1 MAYNYEYPYTDPNR
15 YNSDWLLNKV
25 KELAVE
31 WLQTSEEWKN
41 TEKEFNEL
49 KAYVMNYFDNLDVQ
63 EEVNKKLD
71 EMLAD
76 GTLLDLISTYTLRVY
91 NTAAEMIA
99 DRQAVLGMTIHTN
112 GYYTVNDGGGATYKV
127 VPNKPSGVSE
137 TLQNGLYAELVLD
150 GNIIN
155 VRQCGV
161 IGSNTTNADIIQ
173 ALLDNTGLERYT
185 LYFPS
190 GNYTLSHGVVERH
203 ATLNIIGDG
212 SMSVITGNFNESILK
227 FDTNA
232 LQFYYMTIKDI
243 AFNSDSVQ
251 AASAIEIFGV
261 ENSKYFNLST
271 FRGIT
276 ITGCYRG
283 IWVNKW
289 AGYES
294 GEICFNFNYFHNIIT
309 SNNGALN
316 VNRGI
321 EFSYGT
327 GTGTTISG
335 CDILTVGQGIIFA
348 SSAEHPE
355 NVGDVVITNCH
366 FAGDGTGIT
375 IYGPHAKY
383 CNAFSITN
391 CQLDGGIKIA
401 FSFNS
406 VYNLSVHGCNFNMP
420 YDLANCTN
428 VSWDNYGNSICRF
441 GGRKIFNANTINFGY
456 TQGYVGNDAMKVHVF
471 AKGED
476 ATQAYVYE
484 NDYIITSNA
493 NVSGVLEVTEIPN
506 RKYATNENK
515 LKVNLVNPSS
525 GGAINYQL
533 EAHDLTENSTIYW
546 NVECTGGKFS
556 KLFAEYGKY

>member
-25 KELAVE
+25 KELAAE
-31 WLQTSEEWKN
+31 WLQTSAEWKN
-41 TEKEFNEL
+41 TEKEWNEL
-49 KAYVMNYFDNLDVQ
+49 KTYVMNYFANLDLQ
-63 EEVNKKLD
+63 AEVSKKLD

-76 GTLLDLISTYTLRVY
+76 GTLLDLIATYTLRVY
-91 NTAAEMIA
+91 NTAADMIA
-99 DRQAVLGMTIHTN
+99 DRQAVLGMTIRTI

-127 VPNKPSGVSE
+127 VSNKPSGVSE
-137 TLQNGLYAELVLD
+137 VLANGLYAELVLD

-155 VRQCGV
+155 VRHCGV

-190 GNYTLSHGVVERH
+190 GNYTLSHGVIERH
-203 ATLNIIGDG
+203 ATMNIIGDG

-227 FDTNA
+227 FDTSA

-251 AASAIEIFGV
+251 AASAIEIYG
-261 ENSKYFNLST
+261 EQNSKYFNIST
-271 FRGIT
+271 FSGIT
-276 ITGCYRG
+276 VTGCYRA

-289 AGYES
+289 AGYEN
-294 GEICFNFNYFHNIIT
+294 GEIGFDFNYIHNIHC

-335 CDILTVGQGIIFA
+335 CDLLTVGQGIIFG

-366 FAGDGTGIT
+366 IAGDGMGIT

-391 CQLDGGIKIA
+391 CQLDGGIKTS
-401 FSFNS
+401 FSFNG
-406 VYNLSVHGCNFNMP
+406 VNNLSVHGCNFNMP
-420 YDLANCTN
+420 YDLANCTG
-428 VSWDNYGNSICRF
+428 VSWDNYGNSLCRF
-441 GGRKIFNANTINFGY
+441 GGAKLFNANTINFGY
-456 TQGYVGNDAMKVHVF
+456 TQGYVVNDAMKVHVF

-476 ATQAYVYE
+476 STQAYVYE

-493 NVSGVLEVTEIPN
+493 NVGGALVVTEIPN

-515 LKVNLVNPSS
+515 LKVNLVNPNP
-525 GGAINYQL
+525 GAINYQL
-533 EAHDLTENSTIYW
+533 EAHDLTANSNIYW

-556 KLFAEYGKY
+556 KLFAEYGNY

>member
-1 MAYNYEYPYTDPNR
+1 MAFNYEYPYTDPNR

-25 KELAVE
+25 KELASE
-31 WLQTSEEWKN
+31 WLQTSAEWKN

-49 KAYVMNYFDNLDVQ
+49 KAYVMNFFDNLDIQ

-76 GTLLDLISTYTLRVY
+76 GSLLDLIATYTLRVY
-91 NTAAEMIA
+91 NTVTEMIA
-99 DRQAVLGMTIHTN
+99 DRQAVLGMTIRTI
-112 GYYTVNDGGGATYKV
+112 GYYTANDGGGATYKV
-127 VPNKPSGVSE
+127 VSNKPSGVSE
-137 TLQNGLYAELVLD
+137 VLANGLYAELVLD

-161 IGSNTTNADIIQ
+161 IGSNSTNADIVQRIM
-173 ALLDNTGLERYT
+173 DNVSLNRYT

-190 GNYTLSHGVVERH
+190 GSYILSHGVTERH
-203 ATLNIIGDG
+203 AAMNIIGDG
-212 SMSVITGNFNESILK
+212 IMSVITGNFNESILK
-227 FDTNA
+227 FDTNV

-251 AASAIEIFGV
+251 AASAIEIYG
-261 ENSKYFNLST
+261 EQDSKYFNIST
-271 FRGIT
+271 FSGIT
-276 ITGCYRG
+276 VTGCYRA

-289 AGYES
+289 AGHEN
-294 GEICFNFNYFHNIIT
+294 GEIGFNFNYIHNIHCA
-309 SNNGALN
+309 NNGALN

-335 CDILTVGQGIIFA
+335 CNLLTVVQGIFFA

-366 FAGDGTGIT
+366 IAGDGTGIT

-391 CQLDGGIKIA
+391 CQLDGGIKIS
-401 FSFNS
+401 FSFNG
-406 VYNLSVHGCNFNMP
+406 VNNLSVHGCNFNMP
-420 YDLANCTN
+420 YDLANCTG
-428 VSWDNYGNSICRF
+428 VSWDNYGNSLCRF
-441 GGRKIFNANTINFGY
+441 GGAKLFNANIINFGH
-456 TQGYVGNDAMKVHVF
+456 TQGYIGNDAMKVHVF

-476 ATQAYVYE
+476 STQAYVYE

-493 NVSGVLEVTEIPN
+493 NVGGALAVTEIPN
-506 RKYATNENK
+506 RKYATNEDK
-515 LKVNLVNPSS
+515 LKINLVNPNP
-525 GGAINYQL
+525 GAINYQL
-533 EAHDLTENSTIYW
+533 EAHDLTANSNMYW

-556 KLFAEYGKY
+556 KLFAEYGNY

>member
-25 KELAVE
+25 KELAAE

-41 TEKEFNEL
+41 TEKEWNEL
-49 KAYVMNYFDNLDVQ
+49 KTYVMNYFDNLDVQ
-63 EEVNKKLD
+63 AEVSKKLD
-71 EMLAD
+71 EMMAD

-91 NTAAEMIA
+91 NTAVEMIA
-99 DRQAVLGMTIHTN
+99 DRQAVLGMKIRTI
-112 GYYTVNDGGGATYKV
+112 GYNTANDGGGATYKV
-127 VPNKPSGVSE
+127 VANKPSGVSE
-137 TLQNGLYAELVLD
+137 VLANGLYAELVLE

-161 IGSNTTNADIIQ
+161 IGSNTRNADIIQ
-173 ALLDNTGLERYT
+173 SLLDNVNLDRYT

-190 GNYTLSHGVVERH
+190 GNYILSHGVVERH
-203 ATLNIIGDG
+203 AAINIIGDG

-251 AASAIEIFGV
+251 AASAIEIYG
-261 ENSKYFNLST
+261 EQDSKYFNLST

-289 AGYES
+289 CGHDN
-294 GEICFNFNYFHNIIT
+294 GEIRFDFNYFNNIIT
-309 SNNGALN
+309 TNSGALN
-316 VNRGI
+316 VHHGI

-335 CDILTVGQGIIFA
+335 CDLLTVGHGILFS

-366 FAGDGTGIT
+366 IARDGIGIT

-391 CQLDGGIKIA
+391 CQLDGGIKTS
-401 FSFNS
+401 FSFNGVS
-406 VYNLSVHGCNFNMP
+406 NLSVHGCNFNMP

-428 VSWDNYGNSICRF
+428 VSWDNFGTSVCRF
-441 GGRKIFNANTINFGY
+441 GGAKLFNANTINFGY
-456 TQGYVGNDAMKVHVF
+456 TQKYVDNDAMKVHVF

-476 ATQAYVYE
+476 STQAYVYE
-484 NDYIITSNA
+484 NDYIVTSNA
-493 NVSGVLEVTEIPN
+493 NIGGVVEVTEIAN
-506 RKYATNENK
+506 RKYATDENK
-515 LKVNLVNPSS
+515 LKVNLVNPNL

-533 EAHDLTENSTIYW
+533 EAHDLTANSLIYW

-556 KLFAEYGKY
+556 KLLAEYGNY

>member
-1 MAYNYEYPYTDPNR
+1 MGYMYEFPHTRAFD
-15 YNSDWLLNKV
+15 SDLREIIELFCTV
-25 KELAVE
+25 KEMPMKFE
-31 WLQTSEEWKN
+31 ELQKN
-41 TEKEFNEL
+41 FDEL
-49 KAYVMNYFDNLDVQ
+49 KLFVENYFDNLDVSN
-63 EEVNKKLD
+63 EINAKID
-71 EMLAD
+71 EMMAD
-76 GTLLDLISTYTLRVY
+76 GSLATLFSKYTIRAYDVVSDMK
-91 NTAAEMIA
+91 NDTS
-99 DRQAVLGMTIHTN
+99 LGIDMVVETN
-112 GYYTVNDGGGATYKV
+112 GYYTSNDGGAATYKIV
-127 VPNKPSGVSE
+127 ANKPTGVSE
-137 TLQNGLYAELVLD
+137 LLANGLYAELVLD

-173 ALLDNTGLERYT
+173 ALLDNVNLDRYT

-190 GNYTLSHGVVERH
+190 GNYIVSHGVVERH
-203 ATLNIIGDG
+203 AAMNIIGDG
-212 SMSVITGNFNESILK
+212 TMSVITGNFAESILK

-251 AASAIEIFGV
+251 AASAIEIYGV
-261 ENSKYFNLST
+261 QDSKYFNLST

-294 GEICFNFNYFHNIIT
+294 GEIGFNFNYIHNIHCA
-309 SNNGALN
+309 NNGALN

-335 CDILTVGQGIIFA
+335 CNLLTVGQGIFFA

-366 FAGDGTGIT
+366 IAGDGTGIT

-391 CQLDGGIKIA
+391 CQLDGGIKIS
-401 FSFNS
+401 FSFNG
-406 VYNLSVHGCNFNMP
+406 VNNLSVHGCNFNMP
-420 YDLANCTN
+420 YDLANCTG
-428 VSWDNYGNSICRF
+428 VSWDNYGNSLCRF
-441 GGRKIFNANTINFGY
+441 GGAKLFSANTINFGY
-456 TQGYVGNDAMKVHVF
+456 TQGYIGNDAMKVHVF

-476 ATQAYVYE
+476 STQAYVYE

-493 NVSGVLEVTEIPN
+493 NVGGALVVTEIPN
-506 RKYATNENK
+506 RKYATNEDK
-515 LKVNLVNPSS
+515 LKVNLVNPNP
-525 GGAINYQL
+525 GAINYQL
-533 EAHDLTENSTIYW
+533 EAHDLTANSNIYW

>member
-1 MAYNYEYPYTDPNR
+1 MGFMYEFPHTRTFD
-15 YNSDWLLNKV
+15 SDLREIIELFCTV
-25 KELAVE
+25 KEMPMKFE
-31 WLQTSEEWKN
+31 ELQKN
-41 TEKEFNEL
+41 FDEL
-49 KAYVMNYFDNLDVQ
+49 KLFVENYFDNLDVSN
-63 EEVNKKLD
+63 EINAKID
-71 EMLAD
+71 EMMAD
-76 GTLLDLISTYTLRVY
+76 GSLATLFSKYTVRAYDVVTDMK
-91 NTAAEMIA
+91 NDTS
-99 DRQAVLGMTIHTN
+99 LGIDMVVETN
-112 GYYTVNDGGGATYKV
+112 GYYTSNDGGGATYKIV
-127 VPNKPSGVSE
+127 ANKPTGVSE
-137 TLQNGLYAELVLD
+137 LLANGLYAELVLD

-161 IGSNTTNADIIQ
+161 IGSNSTNADIIQ
-173 ALLDNTGLERYT
+173 SLLDNVNLDRYT

-190 GNYTLSHGVVERH
+190 ASYILSHGVIERH
-203 ATLNIIGDG
+203 ATMNIIGDG

-227 FDTNA
+227 FDTSA

-251 AASAIEIFGV
+251 AASAIEIFG
-261 ENSKYFNLST
+261 EGNSKYFNLST
-271 FRGIT
+271 FSGIT
-276 ITGCYRG
+276 VTGCYRA

-294 GEICFNFNYFHNIIT
+294 GEIGFNFNYIHNIHCA
-309 SNNGALN
+309 NNGALN

-335 CDILTVGQGIIFA
+335 CNLLTVVQGIFFA

-366 FAGDGTGIT
+366 IAGDGTGIT

-391 CQLDGGIKIA
+391 CQLDGGIKIS
-401 FSFNS
+401 FSFNG
-406 VYNLSVHGCNFNMP
+406 VNNLSVHGCNFNMP
-420 YDLANCTN
+420 YDLANCTGG
-428 VSWDNYGNSICRF
+428 SWDNYGNSLCRF
-441 GGRKIFNANTINFGY
+441 GGAKLFNANIINFGH
-456 TQGYVGNDAMKVHVF
+456 TQGYIGNDAMKVHVF

-476 ATQAYVYE
+476 STQAYVYE

-493 NVSGVLEVTEIPN
+493 NVGGALVVTEIPN
-506 RKYATNENK
+506 RKYATNEDK
-515 LKVNLVNPSS
+515 LKINLVNPNP
-525 GGAINYQL
+525 GAINYQL
-533 EAHDLTENSTIYW
+533 EAHDLTANSNIYW

>member
-25 KELAVE
+25 KELAAE

-63 EEVNKKLD
+63 EEVSKKLD

-76 GTLLDLISTYTLRVY
+76 GSLLDLISTYTLRVY
-91 NTAAEMIA
+91 NTAVEMRA
-99 DRQAVLGMTIHTN
+99 DRQAVLGMRIRTI
-112 GYYTVNDGGGATYKV
+112 GYYTANDGGGATYKV
-127 VPNKPSGVSE
+127 VSNKPSGVSE

-173 ALLDNTGLERYT
+173 ALLDNVNLDRYT

-190 GNYTLSHGVVERH
+190 GSYIVSHGVVERH
-203 ATLNIIGDG
+203 AAMNMIGDG
-212 SMSVITGNFNESILK
+212 SMSVITGNFEESILK

-251 AASAIEIFGV
+251 AASAIEIYG
-261 ENSKYFNLST
+261 EQNSKYFNIST
-271 FRGIT
+271 FSGIT
-276 ITGCYRG
+276 VTGCYRG

-289 AGYES
+289 AGQDS
-294 GEICFNFNYFHNIIT
+294 GEIAFNFNYFHNIHT
-309 SNNGALN
+309 ANNGALN

-335 CDILTVGQGIIFA
+335 CDLLTVGQGMIFG

-366 FAGDGTGIT
+366 IAGDGTGIT
-375 IYGPHAKY
+375 IYGPSAKY

-391 CQLDGGIKIA
+391 CQLDGGIKIS

-406 VYNLSVHGCNFNMP
+406 VNNLSVHGCNFNMP

-428 VSWDNYGNSICRF
+428 VSWDNYGNSLCCF
-441 GGRKIFNANTINFGY
+441 GGAKLFNANTINFGH
-456 TQGYVGNDAMKVHVF
+456 TQGYTGNDAMKVHVF

-476 ATQAYVYE
+476 STQAYVYE
-484 NDYIITSNA
+484 NDYIVTSNA
-493 NVSGVLEVTEIPN
+493 NVGGAVVVTEIPN
-506 RKYATNENK
+506 RKYATNEDK
-515 LKVNLVNPSS
+515 LKVNLVNPNP
-525 GGAINYQL
+525 GAINYQL
-533 EAHDLTENSTIYW
+533 EAHDLTANSNIYW

-556 KLFAEYGKY
+556 KLFAEYGNY

>member
-1 MAYNYEYPYTDPNR
+1 MGYMYEFPHTRAFD
-15 YNSDWLLNKV
+15 SDLREIIELFCTV
-25 KELAVE
+25 KEMPMKFE
-31 WLQTSEEWKN
+31 ELQKN
-41 TEKEFNEL
+41 FDEL
-49 KAYVMNYFDNLDVQ
+49 KLFVENYFDNLDVSN
-63 EEVNKKLD
+63 EINAKID
-71 EMLAD
+71 EMMAD
-76 GTLLDLISTYTLRVY
+76 GSLATLFSKYTIRAYDVVSDMK
-91 NTAAEMIA
+91 NDTS
-99 DRQAVLGMTIHTN
+99 LGIDMVVETN
-112 GYYTVNDGGGATYKV
+112 GYYTSNDGGAATYKIV
-127 VPNKPSGVSE
+127 ANKPTGVSE
-137 TLQNGLYAELVLD
+137 LLANGLYAELVLD

-173 ALLDNTGLERYT
+173 ALLDNINLDRYT

-203 ATLNIIGDG
+203 AAMNIIGDG
-212 SMSVITGNFNESILK
+212 SMSVITGNFAESILK

-251 AASAIEIFGV
+251 AASAIEIYGV
-261 ENSKYFNLST
+261 QDSKYFNLST

-294 GEICFNFNYFHNIIT
+294 GEIGFNFNYIHNIHCA
-309 SNNGALN
+309 NNGALN

-335 CDILTVGQGIIFA
+335 CDLLTVGQGIFFA
-348 SSAEHPE
+348 SSPDHPE

-366 FAGDGTGIT
+366 IAGDGTGIT
-375 IYGPHAKY
+375 IFGPHAKY

-391 CQLDGGIKIA
+391 CQLDGGIKIS
-401 FSFNS
+401 FSFNG
-406 VYNLSVHGCNFNMP
+406 VNNLSVHGCNFNMP
-420 YDLANCTN
+420 YDLANCTG
-428 VSWDNYGNSICRF
+428 VSWDNYGNSLCRF
-441 GGRKIFNANTINFGY
+441 GGAKLFNANTINFGY
-456 TQGYVGNDAMKVHVF
+456 TQGYIGNDAMKVHVF

-476 ATQAYVYE
+476 STQAYVYE

-493 NVSGVLEVTEIPN
+493 NVGGALVVTEIPN
-506 RKYATNENK
+506 RKYATNEDK
-515 LKVNLVNPSS
+515 LKVNLVNPNP
-525 GGAINYQL
+525 GAINYQL
-533 EAHDLTENSTIYW
+533 EAHDLTANSNIYW